1 MGNIIC
7 IILLVVL
14 AVCLVGTVYCLVQE
28 VGSLKKLKC
37 NDF

>member
-1 MGNIIC
+1 MYNSISSLGSMP
-7 IILLVVL
+7 
-14 AVCLVGTVYCLVQE
+14 VGTVYCLVQE